1 MSLKHK
7 NKKLKIL
14 FSTSGGIIKKKQIA
28 FGHVFR
34 SINLAKKF
42 SKHEM
47 FFLVQD
53 YGGVKPIFKKNK
65 IKNPKYLS
73 KNITIDEEISI
84 IKKKI
89 QKENIDILIVDKPYI
104 KNKFFEEISK
114 NVKIVYL
121 SDIKE
126 IQFPVDLVIS
136 GFIGFQ
142 NKIVRNKY
150 NSKCLIGPK
159 YQIINEKFNLN
170 KSKKKTIDLLV
181 TFGGFDEL
189 GLTEFVFKRWLNMN
203 NKIKM
208 KIILGPGTK
217 ESKFIKKHKKK
228 YSELLIIEKQ
238 TTKMYSEMQKTKF
251 GLCAGGI
258 TSYEFAS
265 MSIPFGII
273 NTTNQQEITGK
284 EWGKRGIAKNLGRYN
299 LKLTDKMDNFL
310 ELIATNK
317 LTVKKNKFI
326 DSQGITR
333 IQKEIMKLV
342 N

>member
-1 MSLKHK
+1 MSLK

-14 FSTSGGIIKKKQIA
+14 FLTSGGRIKKKQIA

-42 SKHEM
+42 SKHEI

-53 YGGVKPIFKKNK
+53 FGGVKLVLEKNK
-65 IKNPKYLS
+65 IKNYRQLS
-73 KNITIDEEISI
+73 KKIKINDE
-84 IKKKI
+84 IKIVKKI
-89 QKENIDILIVDKPYI
+89 LLKENINILIIDKYNI
-104 KNKFFEEISK
+104 KKRFFEEISK

-126 IQFPVDLVIS
+126 IQFPVDLVIN

-170 KSKKKTIDLLV
+170 KSKKKSIDLLV
-181 TFGGFDEL
+181 TFGGFDEF
-189 GLTEFVFKRWLNMN
+189 GLNELVFKRWLNMS

-208 KIILGPGTK
+208 KIILGPGTT
-217 ESKFIKKHKKK
+217 ESKFIKKYKKK
-228 YSELLIIEKQ
+228 YSKLLIIEKQ
-238 TTKMYSEMQKTKF
+238 TTKMYSEMQKTKC

-258 TSYEFAS
+258 TSYEFAR
-265 MSIPFGII
+265 MNIPFGII
-273 NTTNQQEITGK
+273 STTNQQKITGK
-284 EWGKRGIAKNLGRYN
+284 EWQKRGIAKNLGDYDS
-299 LKLTDKMDNFL
+299 KLTNRIDNFL
-310 ELIATNK
+310 KLITTNK
-317 LTVKKNKFI
+317 LTVTKNRFV
-326 DSQGITR
+326 DSQGMIR
-333 IQKEIMKLV
+333 IQKEIIKLV